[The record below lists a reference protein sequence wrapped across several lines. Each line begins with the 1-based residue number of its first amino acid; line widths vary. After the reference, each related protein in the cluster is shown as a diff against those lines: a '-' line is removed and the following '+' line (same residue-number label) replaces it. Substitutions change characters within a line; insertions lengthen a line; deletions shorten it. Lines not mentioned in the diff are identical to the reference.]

1 MSCSRSGSSS
11 TSAAAAMARAKAE
24 AAKARLMFADEE
36 ERIKVEKAKL
46 EAKMDKMVLKRETAA
61 AVAEAEAL
69 EAAVDTSVHSKCEP
83 QLETAPA
90 DVMQRTSEYVEQMN
104 LHAVAESGSKAE
116 PLPSEETVKPHTELP
131 VTNSVPATRLKSESC
146 LDDAEFNHMRSKRD
160 SAQPSQFT
168 PGLNHPSGNT
178 PDDSQRRRQTH
189 FTQSSMPPFPKES
202 QTPQNSQ
209 QDKTDISDFVR
220 YFARR
225 ELVNTG
231 LVQFNDQPESFR
243 AWQRSFQNAVSGLN
257 LTASEEM
264 DLLVKWL
271 GKESAEHAK
280 RMRSVHINQPSK
292 GLNMIWTRLE
302 ECYGAPEVIE
312 RALFRRVESFPRISS
327 RDYSKLHELSDL
339 LMEIE
344 SAKADGY
351 LPGLS
356 YLDTARGINPIVQ
369 KLPFKLQE
377 KWLSHGAGYKERYC
391 VAFPPF
397 EVLVDFISQQAKIRN
412 DPGFNFSTQTDSL
425 YKTDKAN
432 WKPSKSRDVSVNK
445 INVSSPVHL
454 DTDKDERKT
463 EDAERLCPI
472 HKRPHL
478 LRKCRSFREKPLD
491 ERFAFL
497 KEKRICFKCCLAT
510 THTAKYFRFVS
521 KCSECG
527 SEKHISALHP
537 GPAPKVQEAV
547 SLPQHGGEEVTIP
560 PTEVEANCTEVCR
573 GDLSNKSCSKISLAK
588 VYPKGQPEKAMKV
601 YVILD
606 EQSNRSL
613 ARSDFFDASKKMPQF
628 LHIS

>member
-1 MSCSRSGSSS
+1 
-11 TSAAAAMARAKAE
+11 MARAKAE

-46 EAKMDKMVLKRETAA
+46 EAKIDKMVLERETAA

-90 DVMQRTSEYVEQMN
+90 DFIQRTSEYVEQMN
-104 LHAVAESGSKAE
+104 LHAVTESGSKAE
-116 PLPSEETVKPHTELP
+116 PLPSEETVKPHTELQ

-146 LDDAEFNHMRSKRD
+146 LDNAEFNHMRSKRD

-189 FTQSSMPPFPKES
+189 FAQSSTPPFPMAS

-220 YFARR
+220 YFAHR

-243 AWQRSFQNAVSGLN
+243 AWQRSFQNAVSWLN

-292 GLNMIWTRLE
+292 GLDMIWTRLE

-312 RALFRRVESFPRISS
+312 RALFRRVESFLTISS
-327 RDYSKLHELSDL
+327 RDYSKLHELSNL

-351 LPGLS
+351 LLGLS

-369 KLPFKLQE
+369 KLPFNLQE
-377 KWLSHGAGYKERYC
+377 KWLSHGAVYKEWYG

-397 EVLVDFISQQAKIRN
+397 EVLVDFIGQQARIRN

-425 YKTDKAN
+425 YKTDKAS
-432 WKPSKSRDVSVNK
+432 WKLSKSRVVSVNK

-472 HKRPHL
+472 HKSPHL

-491 ERFAFL
+491 ERFAFF
-497 KEKRICFKCCLAT
+497 KR
-510 THTAKYFRFVS
+510 
-521 KCSECG
+521 
-527 SEKHISALHP
+527 
-537 GPAPKVQEAV
+537 
-547 SLPQHGGEEVTIP
+547 
-560 PTEVEANCTEVCR
+560 
-573 GDLSNKSCSKISLAK
+573 
-588 VYPKGQPEKAMKV
+588 
-601 YVILD
+601 
-606 EQSNRSL
+606 
-613 ARSDFFDASKKMPQF
+613 
-628 LHIS
+628 